1 MRKTI
6 KKASKTNNYQ
16 EEKHKM
22 DRFDKGEVMIMAM
35 MKKKPKGK
43 KAKK

>member
-6 KKASKTNNYQ
+6 KKASKTNNYK
-16 EEKHKM
+16 EDHKM

-43 KAKK
+43 KVKK